1 MAIVRQDKRP
11 QAIALLQEVR
21 TQLDGALRQIDGL
34 QATLESL
41 ELELGLTS
49 EKQQSQR
56 AQCMVL
62 HYAQGADTGH
72 TLDECTEDC
81 AASELIE
88 ELEGE
93 GEDNAEQDAKEDKSE
108 G

>member
-11 QAIALLQEVR
+11 QAIALMQEAR
-21 TQLDGALRQIDGL
+21 TQLDGLMRQADGL

-41 ELELGLTS
+41 ELELGLTG

-62 HYAQGADTGH
+62 HYAQGAETGH

-93 GEDNAEQDAKEDKSE
+93 DDADGQGKTEEDKLE

>member
-1 MAIVRQDKRP
+1 MAIVRPDKRP
-11 QAIALLQEVR
+11 QAIALVQEAR
-21 TQLDGALRQIDGL
+21 TQLDGVLRQVDGL
-34 QATLESL
+34 QATIESL
-41 ELELGLTS
+41 ELELGLAS

-56 AQCMVL
+56 AQCMVM
-62 HYAQGADTGH
+62 HYAQGDDSGH

-93 GEDNAEQDAKEDKSE
+93 DDGTESPQEDKPA
-108 G
+108 GQ